1 MDVEK
6 MKLKKNMLAK
16 AWDRCKSL
24 GNSGKNSSVNPLMKK
39 SKSCHIPSSSMDD
52 HKKKNKVAPEGCFS
66 VYVGSER
73 QRFVIKTELVN
84 HPLFKMLLEDAEL
97 EYGFNSE
104 GPLLLPCDVDL
115 FYKVLAEM
123 DDNGDDGEMSTRF
136 ICSFG
141 CSPSR
146 HRLSSRSM
154 NKGYGSYK
162 ALCSSP
168 MIKLNSC

>member
-1 MDVEK
+1 
-6 MKLKKNMLAK
+6 MKLKKNMLVK
-16 AWDRCKSL
+16 AWERCKSL
-24 GNSGKNSSVNPLMKK
+24 GNSGRNSPVNPLMKK
-39 SKSCHIPSSSMDD
+39 SKSWHIPSSTMEDSKM
-52 HKKKNKVAPEGCFS
+52 KNKVAPEGCFS

-73 QRFVIKTELVN
+73 QRFVIKTELAN

-123 DDNGDDGEMSTRF
+123 DDNGADREMSTRF
-136 ICSFG
+136 GCSFG
-141 CSPSR
+141 CSPSP

-162 ALCSSP
+162 VLCSSP
-168 MIKLNSC
+168 MIKLNSY